1 MHPGGADPITNL
13 ESLLGSEAP
22 GSVVSAYIF
31 GSAAEARAHR
41 ESDVDVGILF
51 DFALTSDRERFEEGL
66 RLRALLGAAT
76 GRAPLD
82 LVVLNDAPP
91 TLAARII
98 TTGRQLYCRDPEADH
113 AFRRNA
119 QLRAADLVPFL
130 RRTSA
135 IKREAL
141 GR

>member
-1 MHPGGADPITNL
+1 M
-13 ESLLGSEAP
+13 
-22 GSVVSAYIF
+22 VSAYIF
-31 GSAAEARAHR
+31 GSAAEARTHR

-51 DFALTSDRERFEEGL
+51 DFAVTSDRDRFEEGL

-76 GRAPLD
+76 GGAPLD

-91 TLAARII
+91 MLVARII
-98 TTGRQLYCRDPEADH
+98 TTGRQLYCRDAEADH
-113 AFRRNA
+113 AFRRDA